1 MSWIRKL
8 FGLGQKIDETF
19 DDDGLA
25 TMVVSGPSAPTQAK
39 GGLPRFSGLANE
51 IEADRAQARELSV
64 GHRLGKAY
72 PVSQPVSDLRQFAG
86 RRELLS
92 SVIRSIEERRMHVV
106 LYGDRGIGKTSL
118 LHIITLLAKDARY
131 LVRYSSCSASSDLDS
146 TFRAIAEDIPLL
158 YHEKGD
164 PTSTEVEAGK
174 SLADLLDSGRL
185 TPATLSEV
193 FDGVSGT
200 RVLIILDEF
209 DRTENPDFRR
219 EVAELIKNLSDRSSK
234 VQILIGGVAEN
245 LSELIRHIPSIRR
258 NLLGIPVGKM
268 TDAELAEIL
277 TNGQAVS
284 GLQIDPPAHS
294 RLIEA
299 ANGSP
304 YLANLIAHQA
314 TSRAIERGGKSVTT
328 ADLKEALSTMAR
340 EQMLRLPEKAQNQV
354 ETLLAEIPHDQL
366 RAAVAHALEY
376 FGQIPLK
383 RFPALKTHANGKA
396 GQDGQLFFEDDGV
409 PLTVWLRLAQLGE

>member
-1 MSWIRKL
+1 MSWFKKL
-8 FGLGQKIDETF
+8 FGLGRETLDDEAIAEH
-19 DDDGLA
+19 A
-25 TMVVSGPSAPTQAK
+25 TLVVSAPSPAAAP

-51 IEADRAQARELSV
+51 IEAERGQSRELSA
-64 GHRLGKAY
+64 GHRLGRAY

-86 RRELLS
+86 RRELLT

-118 LHIITLLAKDARY
+118 LHIIALLAKDARY

-164 PTSTEVEAGK
+164 PTSAQVEAGK
-174 SLADLLDSGRL
+174 TLADLFETTRL
-185 TPATLSEV
+185 TPAALSEV

-200 RVLIILDEF
+200 RLLIILDEF
-209 DRTENPDFRR
+209 DRTENADFRR

-245 LSELIRHIPSIRR
+245 LSELIRQIPSIRR
-258 NLLGIPVGKM
+258 NLLGIPVAKM
-268 TDAELAEIL
+268 TDEELAEIL
-277 TNGQAVS
+277 TNGQAIS
-284 GLQIDPPAHS
+284 GLPIDKATQDK
-294 RLIEA
+294 LIGS

-314 TSRAIERGGKSVTT
+314 SSRAIERGGKSVSGT
-328 ADLKEALSTMAR
+328 DLKDALATMAE
-340 EQMLRLPEKAQNQV
+340 EQTLRLPEAARGQV
-354 ETLLAEIPHDQL
+354 ERLIAEVPHPEL
-366 RAAVAHALEY
+366 RSAVAHALEH
-376 FGQIPLK
+376 FGQVPLK
-383 RFPALKTHANGKA
+383 QFPALKVFAQGNPST
-396 GQDGQLFFEDDGV
+396 DGMLAFEDDGV
-409 PLTVWLRLAQLGE
+409 PLTVWLRLAQLAE

>member
-1 MSWIRKL
+1 MNWIKRL
-8 FGLGQKIDETF
+8 FGLGQNIEDTT
-19 DDDGLA
+19 DDDGQA
-25 TMVVSGPSAPTQAK
+25 TLVVSGPAAPAAK
-39 GGLPRFSGLANE
+39 AGGLPRFSGLANE
-51 IEADRAQARELSV
+51 IEADRAQSRELSV

-86 RRELLS
+86 RRDLLT

-164 PTSTEVEAGK
+164 PTSAQVETGK
-174 SLADLLDSGRL
+174 SLADLLDTSPL
-185 TPATLSEV
+185 TPAALSEV

-209 DRTENPDFRR
+209 DRTENQDFRR

-258 NLLGIPVGKM
+258 NLLGIPVSKM
-268 TDAELAEIL
+268 TDAELEEIL
-277 TNGQAVS
+277 TNGQAIS
-284 GLQIDPPAHS
+284 GLQIDSIARQ
-294 RLIEA
+294 RLIGA

-304 YLANLIAHQA
+304 YLANLIAHQSS
-314 TSRAIERGGKSVTT
+314 SRAIERGGKSVTS
-328 ADLKEALSTMAR
+328 ADLNEALATMAR
-340 EQMLRLPEKAQNQV
+340 EQMLRLPEQAQTQV
-354 ETLLAEIPHDQL
+354 ETLLAQVPHDEL
-366 RAAVAHALEY
+366 RGAVAHALEY
-376 FGQIPLK
+376 FGQVPLK
-383 RFPALKTHANGKA
+383 RFPALKVHANGKA
-396 GQDGQLFFEDDGV
+396 GAEDQLFFEDDGV
-409 PLTVWLRLAQLGE
+409 PLTVWLRLAQLAH

>member
-1 MSWIRKL
+1 MSWFKKL
-8 FGLGQKIDETF
+8 FGLGRDIADNEASAEQ
-19 DDDGLA
+19 A
-25 TMVVSGPSAPTQAK
+25 TLVVSAPATDKAT

-51 IEADRAQARELSV
+51 IEAERGQSRELSA
-64 GHRLGKAY
+64 GHRLGRAY

-86 RRELLS
+86 RRDLLT

-118 LHIITLLAKDARY
+118 LHIIALLAKDARY

-164 PTSTEVEAGK
+164 PTSAQVEAGRT
-174 SLADLLDSGRL
+174 LADLFESTRL
-185 TPATLSEV
+185 TPAALSEV

-200 RVLIILDEF
+200 RLLIILDEF
-209 DRTENPDFRR
+209 DRTENADFRR

-245 LSELIRHIPSIRR
+245 LSELIRQIPSIRR

-268 TDAELAEIL
+268 SDEELTEIL
-277 TNGQAVS
+277 SNGQAIS
-284 GLQIDPPAHS
+284 GLPIERNAQDK
-294 RLIEA
+294 LIRS

-314 TSRAIERGGKSVTT
+314 SSRAIERGGKLVTA
-328 ADLKEALSTMAR
+328 ADLKEALAMMAE
-340 EQMLRLPEKAQNQV
+340 EQTLRLPEDARSQV
-354 ETLLAEIPHDQL
+354 ERLIAEVPQAEL
-366 RAAVAHALEY
+366 RSAVSHALEH
-376 FGQIPLK
+376 FGQVPLK
-383 RFPALKTHANGKA
+383 QFPALKVFAQGTPAT
-396 GQDGQLFFEDDGV
+396 DGTLAFEDEGV
-409 PLTVWLRLAQLGE
+409 PLTVWLRLAQLAE

>member
-8 FGLGQKIDETF
+8 FGLAPNTDPTEYEDGQ
-19 DDDGLA
+19 A
-25 TMVVSGPSAPTQAK
+25 TLVVSGPAAPANPTS
-39 GGLPRFSGLANE
+39 GLPRFSGLANE
-51 IEADRAQARELSV
+51 IEADRSQPRELSA
-64 GHRLGKAY
+64 GHRLGRAY

-118 LHIITLLAKDARY
+118 LHIIALLAKDARY

-164 PTSTEVEAGK
+164 PTSAQVESGK
-174 SLADLLDSGRL
+174 TLADLFDASKL
-185 TPATLSEV
+185 TPAALSEV
-193 FDGVSGT
+193 LDGVSGT
-200 RVLIILDEF
+200 RLLIILDEF

-245 LSELIRHIPSIRR
+245 LSELVRQIPSIRR
-258 NLLGIPVGKM
+258 NLLGIPVGRM
-268 TDAELAEIL
+268 SDAELTEIL
-277 TNGQAVS
+277 TNGQAIS
-284 GLQIDPPAHS
+284 GLPIDKIAQD
-294 RLIEA
+294 RLIGS

-314 TSRAIERGGKSVTT
+314 SSRAIERGGKTVTA
-328 ADLKEALSTMAR
+328 ADLKDGLGMMAR
-340 EQMLRLPEKAQNQV
+340 EQMLRLPERAQEQV
-354 ETLLAEIPHDQL
+354 EKLLAEVPHDQL
-366 RAAVAHALEY
+366 RAAVGHALEH
-376 FGQIPLK
+376 FGHVSLRQ
-383 RFPALKTHANGKA
+383 FPALKAMADGKPA
-396 GQDGQLFFEDDGV
+396 GDISLAFEDDGV
-409 PLTVWLRLAQLGE
+409 PLTIWLRLAELEN

>member
-1 MSWIRKL
+1 MNWIKRL
-8 FGLGQKIDETF
+8 FGLGQNIEDTT
-19 DDDGLA
+19 DDDGQTTL
-25 TMVVSGPSAPTQAK
+25 VVSGPAAPSAKA

-51 IEADRAQARELSV
+51 IEADRAQSRELSV

-86 RRELLS
+86 RRDLLT

-164 PTSTEVEAGK
+164 PTSAQVETGK
-174 SLADLLDSGRL
+174 SLADLLDTSPL
-185 TPATLSEV
+185 TPAALSEV

-209 DRTENPDFRR
+209 DRTENQDFRR

-258 NLLGIPVGKM
+258 NLLGIPVSKM
-268 TDAELAEIL
+268 TDAELEEIL
-277 TNGQAVS
+277 TNGQAIS
-284 GLQIDPPAHS
+284 GLQIDSIARQ
-294 RLIEA
+294 RLIGA

-304 YLANLIAHQA
+304 YLANLIAHQSS
-314 TSRAIERGGKSVTT
+314 SRAIERGGKSVTS
-328 ADLKEALSTMAR
+328 ADLNEALATMAR
-340 EQMLRLPEKAQNQV
+340 EQMLRLPEQAQTQV
-354 ETLLAEIPHDQL
+354 ETLLAQVPHDEL
-366 RAAVAHALEY
+366 RGAVAHALEY
-376 FGQIPLK
+376 FGQVPLK
-383 RFPALKTHANGKA
+383 RFPALKVHANGKA
-396 GQDGQLFFEDDGV
+396 GADDQLFFEDDGV
-409 PLTVWLRLAQLGE
+409 PLTVWLRLAQLAH

>member
-8 FGLGQKIDETF
+8 FGLGPQNDQAEY
-19 DDDGLA
+19 DDGQA
-25 TMVVSGPSAPTQAK
+25 TLVVSAPVAPASNS

-51 IEADRAQARELSV
+51 IEDDRGQSRELSA
-64 GHRLGKAY
+64 GHRLGRAY

-86 RRELLS
+86 RRELLT

-118 LHIITLLAKDARY
+118 LHIIALLAKDARY

-164 PTSTEVEAGK
+164 PTSAQVESGK
-174 SLADLLDSGRL
+174 TLADLFDASRL
-185 TPATLSEV
+185 TPASLSEV
-193 FDGVSGT
+193 LDGVSGT
-200 RVLIILDEF
+200 RLLIILDEF

-245 LSELIRHIPSIRR
+245 LSELVRQIPSIRR
-258 NLLGIPVGKM
+258 NLLGIPVGRM
-268 TDAELAEIL
+268 SDAELIEIL
-277 TNGQAVS
+277 TNGQAIS
-284 GLQIDPPAHS
+284 GLLIDKIAQE
-294 RLIEA
+294 RLIA
-299 ANGSP
+299 SANGSP

-314 TSRAIERGGKSVTT
+314 SSRAIERGGKSVTS
-328 ADLKEALSTMAR
+328 ADLKDGLAMMAR
-340 EQMLRLPEKAQNQV
+340 EQMLRLPEAAQQQV
-354 ETLLAEIPHDQL
+354 EKLLTQVPHDQL
-366 RAAVAHALEY
+366 RAAVGHALEH
-376 FGQIPLK
+376 FGQVTLNQ
-383 RFPALKTHANGKA
+383 FPALKPMA
-396 GQDGQLFFEDDGV
+396 DGEASGEIPLTFVDDGV
-409 PLTVWLRLAQLGE
+409 PLTIWLRLAELQS

>member
-8 FGLGQKIDETF
+8 FGLAPKTESTEYEDGQ
-19 DDDGLA
+19 A
-25 TMVVSGPSAPTQAK
+25 TLVVSGPSAPATPA

-51 IEADRAQARELSV
+51 IEDDRSQSRELSA
-64 GHRLGKAY
+64 GHRLARAY

-86 RRELLS
+86 RRELLT

-118 LHIITLLAKDARY
+118 LHIIALLAKDARY

-164 PTSTEVEAGK
+164 PTSAQVESGK
-174 SLADLLDSGRL
+174 TLADLFDASRL
-185 TPATLSEV
+185 TPASLSEV
-193 FDGVSGT
+193 LDGVSGT
-200 RVLIILDEF
+200 RLLIILDEF

-245 LSELIRHIPSIRR
+245 LSELVRQIPSIRR
-258 NLLGIPVGKM
+258 NLLGIPVGRM
-268 TDAELAEIL
+268 SDAELIEIL
-277 TNGQAVS
+277 TNGQAIS
-284 GLQIDPPAHS
+284 GLLIDKIAQE
-294 RLIEA
+294 RLIA
-299 ANGSP
+299 SANGSP

-314 TSRAIERGGKSVTT
+314 SSRAIERGGRSVTS
-328 ADLKEALSTMAR
+328 ADLKDGLAMMAR
-340 EQMLRLPEKAQNQV
+340 EQMLRLPEAAQQQV
-354 ETLLAEIPHDQL
+354 EQLLTQVPHDQL
-366 RAAVAHALEY
+366 RAAVGHALEH
-376 FGQIPLK
+376 FGQVTLK
-383 RFPALKTHANGKA
+383 QFPALKPMV
-396 GQDGQLFFEDDGV
+396 DGEASGETPLTFVDDGV
-409 PLTVWLRLAQLGE
+409 PLTIWLRLAELQS

>member
-1 MSWIRKL
+1 MSWIKKL
-8 FGLGQKIDETF
+8 FGLDRTTEDGEAEIGQ
-19 DDDGLA
+19 G
-25 TMVVSGPSAPTQAK
+25 TMVVSAPAALTQS
-39 GGLPRFSGLANE
+39 GTLPRFSGLANE
-51 IEADRAQARELSV
+51 IEADRGQSRELSA
-64 GHRLGKAY
+64 GHRLGRAY

-86 RRELLS
+86 RRELLT

-118 LHIITLLAKDARY
+118 LHIIALLARDARY

-164 PTSTEVEAGK
+164 PTSAQVEAGK
-174 SLADLLDSGRL
+174 SLADLFEASRL
-185 TPATLSEV
+185 TPAALSEV

-200 RVLIILDEF
+200 RLLIILDEF

-245 LSELIRHIPSIRR
+245 LSELIRQIPSIRR

-268 TDAELAEIL
+268 TDEELAEIL

-284 GLQIDPPAHS
+284 GLPIDRTAQEQLIHS
-294 RLIEA
+294 

-314 TSRAIERGGKSVTT
+314 SSRAIERGGKTVTG
-328 ADLKEALSTMAR
+328 ADLKDALTTMAQ
-340 EQMLRLPEKAQNQV
+340 EQLLRLPEPARAQV
-354 ETLLAEIPHDQL
+354 ERLLAEVPHDQL
-366 RAAVAHALEY
+366 RAAIAHALEY
-376 FGQIPLK
+376 FGQVPLK
-383 RFPALKTHANGKA
+383 QFPVLKAFA
-396 GQDGQLFFEDDGV
+396 QDKQPSDGMVSFDDDGV
-409 PLTVWLRLAQLGE
+409 PLTVWLRLAQLSS

>member
-8 FGLGQKIDETF
+8 LGLGPNTSPVEY
-19 DDDGLA
+19 DDGQA
-25 TMVVSGPSAPTQAK
+25 TLVVSGPVAPSTTS

-51 IEADRAQARELSV
+51 IEADRGQSRELTA
-64 GHRLGKAY
+64 GHRLGRAY

-86 RRELLS
+86 RRELLT

-118 LHIITLLAKDARY
+118 LHIIALLAKDARY

-164 PTSTEVEAGK
+164 PTSAQVESGK
-174 SLADLLDSGRL
+174 TLADLFDASRL
-185 TPATLSEV
+185 TPAALSEV
-193 FDGVSGT
+193 LDGVSGT

-209 DRTENPDFRR
+209 DRTESADFRR

-245 LSELIRHIPSIRR
+245 LSELVRQIPSIRR
-258 NLLGIPVGKM
+258 NLLGIPVGRM
-268 TDAELAEIL
+268 SDAELGEIL
-277 TNGQAVS
+277 SNGQAVS
-284 GLQIDPPAHS
+284 GLPIDKDAQE
-294 RLIEA
+294 RLIGS

-314 TSRAIERGGKSVTT
+314 SSRAIERGGSTVTL
-328 ADLKEALSTMAR
+328 ADLKDGLAMMAR
-340 EQMLRLPEKAQNQV
+340 EQMLRLPEAAQNQV
-354 ETLLAEIPHDQL
+354 EKLLTQVPHQQL
-366 RAAVAHALEY
+366 RAAVGHALEH
-376 FGQIPLK
+376 FGQVTLK
-383 RFPALKTHANGKA
+383 KFPALKPMTDGKDT
-396 GQDGQLFFEDDGV
+396 GDVPVTFVDDGV
-409 PLTVWLRLAQLGE
+409 PLTIWLRLAELES

>member
-1 MSWIRKL
+1 MNWIKRL
-8 FGLGQKIDETF
+8 FGLGQNIEDTI
-19 DDDGLA
+19 DDDGQA
-25 TMVVSGPSAPTQAK
+25 TLVVSGPTTPAAK
-39 GGLPRFSGLANE
+39 AGGLPRFSGLANE
-51 IEADRAQARELSV
+51 IEADRAQSRELSV

-86 RRELLS
+86 RRELLT

-164 PTSTEVEAGK
+164 PTSPQVETGK
-174 SLADLLDSGRL
+174 SLADLLDASPL
-185 TPATLSEV
+185 TPAALSEV

-200 RVLIILDEF
+200 RVLIIRDEF
-209 DRTENPDFRR
+209 DRNENQEFRR

-258 NLLGIPVGKM
+258 NLLGIPVSKM
-268 TDAELAEIL
+268 TDAELEEIL
-277 TNGQAVS
+277 TNGQAIS
-284 GLQIDPPAHS
+284 GLQIDSIARQ
-294 RLIEA
+294 RLIGA

-314 TSRAIERGGKSVTT
+314 SSRAIERGGKSVTS
-328 ADLKEALSTMAR
+328 ADLNDALATMAR
-340 EQMLRLPEKAQNQV
+340 EQMLRLPEQAQTQV
-354 ETLLAEIPHDQL
+354 ETLLAAVPHDEL
-366 RAAVAHALEY
+366 RGAVAHALEY
-376 FGQIPLK
+376 FGHVPLK
-383 RFPALKTHANGKA
+383 RFPALKVHANGTA
-396 GQDGQLFFEDDGV
+396 GANGQLFFEDDGV
-409 PLTVWLRLAQLGE
+409 PLTIWLRLAQLAH

>member
-8 FGLGQKIDETF
+8 FGLGANSEDAVE
-19 DDDGLA
+19 DDGETTLVVAGPAAPGA
-25 TMVVSGPSAPTQAK
+25 TA

-51 IEADRAQARELSV
+51 LEADRAQPRELSV
-64 GHRLGKAY
+64 GRRLGLAY

-86 RRELLS
+86 RRELLT

-118 LHIITLLAKDARY
+118 LHIIALLAKDARY
-131 LVRYSSCSASSDLDS
+131 LVRYSSCSAASDLDG

-158 YHEKGD
+158 FHEKGD
-164 PTSTEVEAGK
+164 PTSAQVETGK
-174 SLADLLDSGRL
+174 SLADLLDSSRL
-185 TPATLSEV
+185 TPATLSEL

-209 DRTENPDFRR
+209 DRTENLDFRR

-268 TDAELAEIL
+268 PDNELEEIL
-277 TNGQAVS
+277 TNGQAIS
-284 GLQIDPPAHS
+284 GLQIDPTARQ
-294 RLIEA
+294 RLIAA

-304 YLANLIAHQA
+304 YLTNLIAHQA
-314 TSRAIERGGKSVTT
+314 TSRAIERGGSAVTS
-328 ADLKEALSTMAR
+328 ADLTEALATMAR
-340 EQMLRLPEKAQNQV
+340 EQMLRLPQPAQAQA
-354 ETLLAEIPHDQL
+354 EALLAQVPHDQL
-366 RAAVAHALEY
+366 RPAVAHALEY
-376 FGQIPLK
+376 FGQVPLK
-383 RFPALKTHANGKA
+383 RFPALKTHANGQSIA
-396 GQDGQLFFEDDGV
+396 DGQLVFEDEGV
-409 PLTVWLRLAQLGE
+409 PLTIWLWLAQQTN

>member
-8 FGLGQKIDETF
+8 FGLGPKTDQAEYDE
-19 DDDGLA
+19 GQA
-25 TMVVSGPSAPTQAK
+25 TLVVSAPAAPTSIS

-51 IEADRAQARELSV
+51 IEDDRSQSRELSA
-64 GHRLGKAY
+64 GHRLGRAY

-86 RRELLS
+86 RRELLT

-118 LHIITLLAKDARY
+118 LHIIALLAKDARY

-164 PTSTEVEAGK
+164 PTSAQVESGK
-174 SLADLLDSGRL
+174 TLADLFDASRL
-185 TPATLSEV
+185 TPASLSEV
-193 FDGVSGT
+193 LDGVSGT
-200 RVLIILDEF
+200 RLLIILDEF

-245 LSELIRHIPSIRR
+245 LSELVRQIPSIRR
-258 NLLGIPVGKM
+258 NLLGIPVGRM
-268 TDAELAEIL
+268 SDAELIEIL
-277 TNGQAVS
+277 TNGQAIS
-284 GLQIDPPAHS
+284 GLLIDKIAQE
-294 RLIEA
+294 RLIA
-299 ANGSP
+299 SANGSP

-314 TSRAIERGGKSVTT
+314 SSRAIERGGKSVTS
-328 ADLKEALSTMAR
+328 ADLKDGLAMMAR
-340 EQMLRLPEKAQNQV
+340 EQMLRLPEAAQQQV
-354 ETLLAEIPHDQL
+354 EQLLTQVPHDQL
-366 RAAVAHALEY
+366 RAAVGHALEH
-376 FGQIPLK
+376 FGQVTLK
-383 RFPALKTHANGKA
+383 QFPALKPMA
-396 GQDGQLFFEDDGV
+396 DGEASGETPLTFVDDGV
-409 PLTVWLRLAQLGE
+409 PLTIWLRLAELQS